1 MITYNDLY
9 LIVRK
14 EKDSRD
20 LQPLPENFLDEIREY
35 IEDKKKRFEENKE
48 LNEVLTK
55 LKKQFEDFETLL
67 KSLFFVRLKK
77 ILDLACFA
85 KDSGISKRD
94 IEKMLPEE
102 KEFFEKIVEEI
113 ERLDKNIK
121 EKIKEKKDLKNNILV
136 KFKENVQEIEYENV
150 VYGPFEKGNIANLPK
165 EIAEILIDEKKAIK
179 IE

>member
-1 MITYNDLY
+1 M
-9 LIVRK
+9 
-14 EKDSRD
+14 
-20 LQPLPENFLDEIREY
+20 
-35 IEDKKKRFEENKE
+35 
-48 LNEVLTK
+48 
-55 LKKQFEDFETLL
+55 
-67 KSLFFVRLKK
+67 
-77 ILDLACFA
+77 
-85 KDSGISKRD
+85 
-94 IEKMLPEE
+94 
-102 KEFFEKIVEEI
+102 EEI